1 MEAEQYWHLMTE
13 QIPHFEGV
21 GEEAMLESVA
31 NSTQQALAKVQPLLE
46 RVQSSALPAW
56 NKQPQS

>member
-1 MEAEQYWHLMTE
+1 MTE